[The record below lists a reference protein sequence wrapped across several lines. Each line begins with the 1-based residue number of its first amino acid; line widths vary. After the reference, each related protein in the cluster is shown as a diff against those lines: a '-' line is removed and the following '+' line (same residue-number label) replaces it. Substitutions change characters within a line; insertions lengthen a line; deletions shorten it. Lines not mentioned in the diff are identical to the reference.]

1 MVIPFEKLAV
11 GPSDEEDV
19 AAFNPL
25 AERCNNLS
33 SAIGWAIGL
42 GNRLRGERENIQG
55 DIFKRTMA
63 RLPGVDP
70 RLVTGYSV
78 CLLFAEKVGVTV
90 KCKQCW

>member
-1 MVIPFEKLAV
+1 MVIPFEKPAV
-11 GPSDEEDV
+11 GPTDEVDV
-19 AAFNPL
+19 AAFNTL
-25 AERCNNLS
+25 AKRCNNLS

-42 GNRLRGERENIQG
+42 GDRLRGERAYIQG
-55 DIFKRTMA
+55 DIFNRTMA

-70 RLVTGYSV
+70 RLVTGYLV